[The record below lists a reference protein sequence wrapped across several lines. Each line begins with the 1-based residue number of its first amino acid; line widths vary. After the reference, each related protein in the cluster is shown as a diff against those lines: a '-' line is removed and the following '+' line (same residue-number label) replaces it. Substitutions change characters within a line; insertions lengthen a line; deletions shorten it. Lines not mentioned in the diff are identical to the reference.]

1 MKPLMCTLFVIAAA
15 ANMAVAGDK
24 TDFSGNWKL
33 DLEKSLFGAMP
44 PPAAM
49 TRTVEQKDPDII
61 VKQIITGPDMD
72 VAFKYSTDG
81 KETANSFMGTD
92 FKSKAHWDGKALM
105 ILNDVDAGGAQVK
118 STNRWTLSDDGK
130 IFTDVLS
137 ITSPDGNLEVTYVLV
152 KQ

>member
-1 MKPLMCTLFVIAAA
+1 MRPVINTLFVIAAV
-15 ANMAVAGDK
+15 ANLAVASDK
-24 TDFSGNWKL
+24 PDFSGNWKL

-49 TRTVEQKDPDII
+49 TRTIEQKGPDII

-92 FKSKAHWDGKALM
+92 FKSKASWEGTH
-105 ILNDVDAGGAQVK
+105 
-118 STNRWTLSDDGK
+118 
-130 IFTDVLS
+130 
-137 ITSPDGNLEVTYVLV
+137 
-152 KQ
+152 

>member
-1 MKPLMCTLFVIAAA
+1 MRSLMSTLFVIAAA
-15 ANMAVAGDK
+15 ANMAFAADK
-24 TDFSGNWKL
+24 PDFSGNWKL

-49 TRTVEQKDPDII
+49 SRTVERKDSDII
-61 VKQIITGPDMD
+61 VKQVITGPDMN
-72 VAFKYSTDG
+72 VTFTYSTDG

-92 FKSKAHWDGKALM
+92 FKSKAHWDGNALM
-105 ILNDVDAGGAQVK
+105 IVNDVDAGGAQVK
-118 STNRWTLSDDGK
+118 STNRWTLSEDGK

>member
-1 MKPLMCTLFVIAAA
+1 
-15 ANMAVAGDK
+15 
-24 TDFSGNWKL
+24 
-33 DLEKSLFGAMP
+33 MP

-61 VKQIITGPDMD
+61 VKQIITGPDMN

-92 FKSKAHWDGKALM
+92 FKSKARWDGKALM

-118 STNRWTLSDDGK
+118 STNKWTLSDDGK

-137 ITSPDGNLEVTYVLV
+137 ITSPDGNFEITYVLV